1 MSTGMP
7 LRLSYGCGS
16 RPATLGTGEGFLC
29 CGALG
34 TLPVLCAVS
43 ASYRSLL
50 DRLLVPSP
58 PLPVLVRTRCFA
70 LAKHVL
76 YYYASLS

>member
-34 TLPVLCAVS
+34 TRPVCCVCS
-43 ASYRSLL
+43 
-50 DRLLVPSP
+50 RLLVPSP

-70 LAKHVL
+70 LAKHFL
-76 YYYASLS
+76 YASLS

>member
-34 TLPVLCAVS
+34 TRPVCCAVS
-43 ASYRSLL
+43 A
-50 DRLLVPSP
+50 RLLVPSP
-58 PLPVLVRTRCFA
+58 PVPVLVRTRYFA

-76 YYYASLS
+76 